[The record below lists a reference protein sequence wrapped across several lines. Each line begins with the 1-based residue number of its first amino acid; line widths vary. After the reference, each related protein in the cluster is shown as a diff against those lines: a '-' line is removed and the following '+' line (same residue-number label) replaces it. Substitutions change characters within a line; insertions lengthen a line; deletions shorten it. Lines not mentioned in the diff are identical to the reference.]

1 MIPAGV
7 MASRTVLRSA
17 GSRSVRAIR
26 PAAGCAALVAAAVVG
41 SRVVIDHPRMALAAP
56 AVLVAAIVCGRRPAA
71 AVVGLLVLT
80 AGFGTLA
87 AYTPL
92 PAARFADILLAA
104 LWAALGWAL
113 LVEERAAPAT
123 LTPPV
128 ACLLA
133 VGVVGAGQVVAAPD
147 VHRAAE
153 AFRSTDW
160 YLLSLPLIALVPWR
174 RSSIDRLAA
183 GIAAVALLV
192 TAYATLRYLT
202 GPTSAERALALQ
214 QPYNDN
220 GGSLRLIGSMFSR
233 HQLSAWIG
241 TVLPFCVGLAA
252 VATTRMRTGI
262 ATTFVLGVVAIA
274 GTNSRAG
281 ALGLALGLVV
291 LVVLLH
297 LSPSLDRFR
306 LKASAMALVVTA
318 IVGYAGVS
326 VATSDGGGPAAHYTV
341 ILTPGRDAA
350 YQARQLKWREAIA
363 AIRAHPAGL
372 GLGSAGGVAERTSRF
387 DSVGAHRIDN
397 SYLMLAYEQGVGVL
411 LLFALGL
418 VLLLGTLA
426 LAATRTSDPQ
436 LAALAAGGAA
446 SLAAF
451 AAIMYTGDF
460 LEGFNGLTAWIV
472 GGVGAVAASRA
483 ARSRPARRPAP
494 ARAPAHVARG

>member
-1 MIPAGV
+1 MRSGGRL
-7 MASRTVLRSA
+7 STRVLR
-17 GSRSVRAIR
+17 
-26 PAAGCAALVAAAVVG
+26 PAVGCAALGVAALIG
-41 SRVVIDHPRMALAAP
+41 SRVVIDHPRLALAAP
-56 AVLVAAIVCGRRPAA
+56 ALIIAALVCGRRPAG
-71 AVVGLLVLT
+71 AVVALLVLT

-92 PAARFADILLAA
+92 SATPFADVLLAG

-113 LVEERAAPAT
+113 LVEDRVAPST
-123 LTPPV
+123 VTPPV

-133 VGVVGAGQVVAAPD
+133 VGVIGAVQVGAATD

-153 AFRSTDW
+153 SFRSTDW
-160 YLLSLPLIALVPWR
+160 YLLALPLITLIPWR
-174 RSSIDRLAA
+174 RSSIDRLAG

-192 TAYATLRYLT
+192 TAYATLRHLT
-202 GPTSAERALALQ
+202 GPTSAERALALA
-214 QPYNDN
+214 QPYNN
-220 GGSLRLIGSMFSR
+220 NEGSLRLIGSMFSR

-252 VATTRMRTGI
+252 VATARMRIGI
-262 ATTFVLGVVAIA
+262 AATFVLGMVAIA
-274 GTNSRAG
+274 GTNSRSG

-297 LSPSLDRFR
+297 LARSLDRFR
-306 LKASAMALVVTA
+306 LKASVMALVVTA

-326 VATSDGGGPAAHYTV
+326 VATSDGGPASHYTV

-350 YQARQLKWREAIA
+350 YQARQLKWRQAID

-372 GLGSAGGVAERTSRF
+372 GLGSAGGAAEGTSRF

-397 SYLMLAYEQGVGVL
+397 SYLMLAYQQGVGVL
-411 LLFALGL
+411 ALFAVGL

-472 GGVGAVAASRA
+472 AGVGAVAASRA
-483 ARSRPARRPAP
+483 AVARPARRPAP
-494 ARAPAHVARG
+494 ARATPHVARG

>member
-1 MIPAGV
+1 
-7 MASRTVLRSA
+7 MAPHTLMRSGGRWSA
-17 GSRSVRAIR
+17 RALR
-26 PAAGCAALVAAAVVG
+26 PAAGCAAIGLAALVGARVAIGHPKLALALPAVVVAA
-41 SRVVIDHPRMALAAP
+41 
-56 AVLVAAIVCGRRPAA
+56 VLCARRPAG
-71 AVVGLLVLT
+71 AVVTLLVVT

-92 PAARFADILLAA
+92 SATPFADALLAG
-104 LWAALGWAL
+104 LWAALGWVL
-113 LVEERAAPAT
+113 LVEGRVAPAP
-123 LTPPV
+123 LTAPV
-128 ACLLA
+128 VCLLA
-133 VGVVGAGQVVAAPD
+133 VGVVGALQVGAATD
-147 VHRAAE
+147 LHSAIR

-160 YLLSLPLIALVPWR
+160 YVLALPLIALIPWR

-183 GIAAVALLV
+183 GIAAVALVV

-202 GPTSAERALALQ
+202 GPTSVERALALQ

-220 GGSLRLIGSMFSR
+220 EGSLRLIGSMFSR

-241 TVLPFCVGLAA
+241 TILPFCVALAA
-252 VATTRMRTGI
+252 VATARMRLRI
-262 ATTFVLGVVAIA
+262 AATFVLGVVAIA
-274 GTNSRAG
+274 GTNSRSG

-297 LSPSLDRFR
+297 ASRSLDRFR
-306 LKASAMALVVTA
+306 LKASVMALVVTA

-326 VATSDGGGPAAHYTV
+326 VATSDGGPAAHYTV
-341 ILTPGRDAA
+341 ILTPGHDPA

-363 AIRAHPAGL
+363 AIRAHPGGL

-397 SYLMLAYEQGVGVL
+397 SYLMLAYQQGVGVL
-411 LLFALGL
+411 AVFVVGL

-426 LAATRTSDPQ
+426 RAATRGADPQ

-460 LEGFNGLTAWIV
+460 VEGFNGLTAWIV
-472 GGVGAVAASRA
+472 AGVGAVAASRA
-483 ARSRPARRPAP
+483 ALAARD
-494 ARAPAHVARG
+494 